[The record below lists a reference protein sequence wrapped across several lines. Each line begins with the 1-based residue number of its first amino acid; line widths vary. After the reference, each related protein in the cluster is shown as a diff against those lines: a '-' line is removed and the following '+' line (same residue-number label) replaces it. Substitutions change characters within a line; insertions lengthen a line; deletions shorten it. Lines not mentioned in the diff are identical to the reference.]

1 MIKLLQL
8 NIVLWSELMKI
19 SGGIMGLFDKT
30 IFLREQAHYLKTH
43 GQFFYLR
50 EIDPAASPI
59 VNRHGKRM
67 INLGS
72 NNYLGLTDHPQVKQ
86 AAIKAIQEYGTGSCG
101 SRILTGTTSLHNKLE
116 QKLARFKKTEDAIT
130 FSAGFMALM
139 ATISAITDQNDV
151 IFSDALNHASI
162 IEGCRLSKAKTIV
175 YKHNDM
181 MDLEEKLARFP
192 LETNKLII
200 TDGVFSMKGDV
211 ANLPEIK
218 KLADKYHAEIMIDDA
233 HATGVLGKTGRGTLE
248 HFNMEG
254 EIALV
259 SGTFSKSFAAVG
271 GFTCSQNTIIEFI
284 KLSSRPFIFTASPP
298 PSVVATV
305 IAAIEVIEQNP
316 QLIQTLHNN
325 ANFLKNGLKDL
336 GFQLDETITPI
347 IPIIINNDNK
357 AFMMTGLMEQEGVF
371 VNPVIYP
378 AVPKDNSIIRV
389 SLSAAHKK
397 EDLQFTLDK
406 FKLIGKKLALI

>member
-1 MIKLLQL
+1 
-8 NIVLWSELMKI
+8 
-19 SGGIMGLFDKT
+19 
-30 IFLREQAHYLKTH
+30 
-43 GQFFYLR
+43 
-50 EIDPAASPI
+50 
-59 VNRHGKRM
+59 
-67 INLGS
+67 
-72 NNYLGLTDHPQVKQ
+72 
-86 AAIKAIQEYGTGSCG
+86 
-101 SRILTGTTSLHNKLE
+101 
-116 QKLARFKKTEDAIT
+116 
-130 FSAGFMALM
+130 
-139 ATISAITDQNDV
+139 
-151 IFSDALNHASI
+151 
-162 IEGCRLSKAKTIV
+162 AKTIV

-181 MDLEEKLARFP
+181 VDLEEKLARFP

-397 EDLQFTLDK
+397 EDLQFALDK